1 MHLEGVLMAIAYL
14 CLGSNIGDKIGNLQQ
29 AVKMLSASGM
39 ITVVRT
45 SALYETEPWGNK
57 ELEWFV
63 NGVIEVKTKLSP
75 RELLDLCK
83 NTEIQMGRVKTNPN
97 EYENRNIDI
106 DIIFYGDLIIDE
118 PDLKIPHAHLHER
131 AFELVPLLELIPD
144 YEHPKYNKSILQL
157 HEELE
162 TLDDVFLYGT
172 RVDI

>member
-1 MHLEGVLMAIAYL
+1 MAIAYL
-14 CLGSNIGDKIGNLQQ
+14 CLGSNIGDKVGYVQQ
-29 AVKMLSASGM
+29 AVKLLTETGM
-39 ITVVRT
+39 VTVVRT

-57 ELEWFV
+57 DLDWFV

-83 NTEIQMGRVKTNPN
+83 NTEIQMGRKPSSSKQ
-97 EYENRNIDI
+97 YEARIIDI
-106 DIIFYGDLIIDE
+106 DILFYGDLIVDE
-118 PDLKIPHAHLHER
+118 PDLKIPHEHLHER
-131 AFELVPLLELIPD
+131 AFAIVPLLELIPD
-144 YEHPKYNKSILQL
+144 YEHPKYKKSLLQL